1 MIKSKL
7 LAIIPTYREAEN
19 IEKFINNLFK
29 FNLDILI
36 VDDNSNDGT
45 QEIVLDLMNSSNR
58 LNLLKRP
65 SKLGLGSAYREGFKY
80 AIKQNYTHVLEM
92 DADFSHQF
100 NDLKQLLNYYSNND
114 VVIGSR
120 YIKEGKTEGWGLH
133 RKILSLIANIYV
145 RTITGIGIKD
155 ATSGFRIYSVQA
167 LNTINFETTQSEGY
181 SFQIEMSYRAWKKN
195 LKIKE
200 VPITFVER
208 ESGASKMNYKI
219 ILEALFKTIYLK
231 FTH

>member
-65 SKLGLGSAYREGFKY
+65 SKLGLCSAYREGFKY

>member
-65 SKLGLGSAYREGFKY
+65 SKLGLGSAYRDGFKY

-195 LKIKE
+195 VKIKE